1 MHSPERAFV
10 RSAAALR
17 IGTYNGASK
26 PTATGPCEIRSE
38 ISSMASS
45 RSVPEAGLEPTIA
58 QPRFLPG
65 FPMSITATCIGS
77 PMSRDGCSTQPVNT
91 MKQSRTMSLVEAIAN
106 VAVGYGIAVLT
117 QILIFPVFGLHTTL
131 AQNLKMG
138 AVFTVVS
145 IARSFALRR
154 LFEAIRV
161 RGTR

>member
-1 MHSPERAFV
+1 
-10 RSAAALR
+10 
-17 IGTYNGASK
+17 
-26 PTATGPCEIRSE
+26 
-38 ISSMASS
+38 
-45 RSVPEAGLEPTIA
+45 
-58 QPRFLPG
+58 
-65 FPMSITATCIGS
+65 
-77 PMSRDGCSTQPVNT
+77 
-91 MKQSRTMSLVEAIAN
+91 MSLVEAIAN